1 MAIKIAA
8 IGIITVVS
16 ALTVRSER
24 QDIAT
29 VIAIAGGAAVLMCV
43 LGGVTGLTDMLTD
56 IAEKTG
62 AGGELVAY
70 LMKVAGAGYII
81 EFACGAAEEAKM
93 PSLAS
98 SISLAGKI
106 LLLCMTVPLLGK
118 LADIVIELLAQ
129 S

>member
-43 LGGVTGLTDMLTD
+43 LDGVTGLTDMLTD

-81 EFACGAAEEAKM
+81 EFACDTAEDAKL
-93 PSLAS
+93 PALANK
-98 SISLAGKI
+98 IAFAGK
-106 LLLCMTVPLLGK
+106 V
-118 LADIVIELLAQ
+118 VIFCLMLPVVRELINVVVSL
-129 S
+129 SEYC